1 MKAKYSHMKEENDSL
16 KHQLLMAKTAQDRPV
31 SHAHSQ
37 PATAQSSNNMK
48 RLERIIQETQ

>member
-1 MKAKYSHMKEENDSL
+1 MKEENDSL
-16 KHQLLMAKTAQDRPV
+16 KHQLLMAKTVQDRPV